1 MSPGGPAP
9 VRARAAA
16 VRALLGLLALA
27 LVALP
32 FYAVWRYET
41 HRGQVTPQAAPPAGA
56 PPTVVAAGPAD
67 DAAAPPVVLAY
78 HDIGPGGRGKYTVTP
93 EDFDAQLATLARAG
107 YRSLTTEEFVRY
119 LDGGAP
125 PARRSVY
132 LTFDDGTHGLWV
144 HADRILA
151 KYRMHAA
158 AFLITGSVGRHRPYY
173 LSWQEIGRMAATGRW
188 DFEDHTHAQHRR
200 GEVDTA
206 GTRASAL
213 SSRLWLPGEG
223 RPERV
228 DEYRARIA
236 GDLDTSLAEI
246 ARHGL
251 PRPRLFA
258 YPFSEASEASE
269 LSEASEAS
277 KGAEPVDPRTPN
289 GILRRELARRFTAA
303 LTNNSDRPLPAGR
316 RAAAAREVRRMEITR
331 ATDLPAFRAGLELWT
346 AVPPAA
352 CPDPLKDTARWE
364 PTGTAGRGGTGVVL
378 TGVFTG
384 RGPYP
389 GRTGYAEAAYRPVA
403 TADWTDYTVDV
414 TVDRLREATNNVGIV
429 VRDGSR
435 VPLTVSLS
443 HSYVSL
449 FAGTGDR
456 RTEVARRTL
465 HDDTVHRVRVTVRG
479 DRTEIVVDGRFRIEW
494 TEPGAAGGNGRGGLA
509 LNIRNGDAQ
518 GEWPRFA
525 ALRVAA
531 LPGAGAGTDTATG
544 TRAGTETAGAAPP
557 TAEAR

>member
-1 MSPGGPAP
+1 MSGGAPAS
-9 VRARAAA
+9 VRAAG

-41 HRGQVTPQAAPPAGA
+41 HRREVSPQAAPPAAGV
-56 PPTVVAAGPAD
+56 PGPAAGAADGSPA

-78 HDIGPGGRGKYTVTP
+78 HDVGPGGRGKYTVTP
-93 EDFDAQLATLARAG
+93 EDFDAQLAALTRAG

-119 LDGGAP
+119 LAGGAP

-158 AFLITGSVGRHRPYY
+158 VFLITGSVGRHRPYY

-200 GEVDTA
+200 GAVDAA

-213 SSRLWLPGEG
+213 SSRLWLPGER
-223 RPERV
+223 RPERE
-228 DEYRARIA
+228 DEYRARIT
-236 GDLDTSLAEI
+236 GDLDTSFAEM

-258 YPFSEASEASE
+258 YPFSEASEVSE
-269 LSEASEAS
+269 LSEVSGVSGAS
-277 KGAEPVDPRTPN
+277 GPVGSRDSV
-289 GILRRELARRFTAA
+289 GFLRRELAGRFAA
-303 LTNNSDRPLPAGR
+303 VLTNSSDRPLPAGR
-316 RAAAAREVRRMEITR
+316 RAAAAGEVRRMEITR
-331 ATDLPAFRAGLELWT
+331 ETDLSAFRAGLELWT
-346 AVPPAA
+346 AVPPGA
-352 CPDPLKDTARWE
+352 CPEPLKDPARWE
-364 PTGTAGRGGTGVVL
+364 PMGHGARGVRGGVGI
-378 TGVFTG
+378 FTG

-389 GRTGYAEAAYRPVA
+389 GRTGYAGAYYRPVA
-403 TADWTDYTVDV
+403 TADWTDYTVDA
-414 TVDRLREATNNVGIV
+414 TIDRLREATNDVGIV
-429 VRDGSR
+429 VRDGSLA
-435 VPLTVSLS
+435 PLTVSLS

-449 FAGTGDR
+449 FAGTGAR

-465 HDDTVHRVRVTVRG
+465 HDNAVHRVRVTVRG
-479 DRTEIVVDGRFRIEW
+479 DRTEVVVDGRFRIDW
-494 TEPGAAGGNGRGGLA
+494 TERRATGGNGRGGLA
-509 LNIRNGDAQ
+509 LNVRNGDAE

-525 ALRVAA
+525 SLRVAA
-531 LPGAGAGTDTATG
+531 LPGAGTGTATG
-544 TRAGTETAGAAPP
+544 TAPAAGV
-557 TAEAR
+557 R

>member
-1 MSPGGPAP
+1 MSRDVPAP
-9 VRARAAA
+9 ARVRAAA

-32 FYAVWRYET
+32 FYAAWRYES
-41 HRGQVTPQAAPPAGA
+41 HRRAVTPQAAPPAGG
-56 PPTVVAAGPAD
+56 PPAGGPPAVGAGGPAS

-200 GEVDTA
+200 GEVDAA

-213 SSRLWLPGEG
+213 SSRLWLPGER

-258 YPFSEASEASE
+258 YPFSEASEASD
-269 LSEASEAS
+269 
-277 KGAEPVDPRTPN
+277 PVGSRTPN
-289 GILRRELARRFTAA
+289 DVLRRELARRFTAV
-303 LTNNSDRPLPAGR
+303 LTNNSGRPLPAGR
-316 RAAAAREVRRMEITR
+316 RAAAAGEVRRMEITR
-331 ATDLPAFRAGLELWT
+331 ATDLPGFRAGLELWT
-346 AVPPAA
+346 AVSPAA
-352 CPDPLKDTARWE
+352 CPDPLKDTDRWE
-364 PTGTAGRGGTGVVL
+364 PTGTPARGGAGDFTA
-378 TGVFTG
+378 VFTG

-403 TADWTDYTVDV
+403 AADWTDYTVDA

-429 VRDGSR
+429 VRDGSLA
-435 VPLTVSLS
+435 PLTVSLS

-456 RTEVARRTL
+456 RAEVARRTL
-465 HDDTVHRVRVTVRG
+465 RDDTVHRVRVTVRG
-479 DRTEIVVDGRFRIEW
+479 DRTEVVVDGRFRIDW

-509 LNIRNGDAQ
+509 LNIRNGDAE

-525 ALRVAA
+525 SLRVAA
-531 LPGAGAGTDTATG
+531 LPGAGAGAGTDTAAV
-544 TRAGTETAGAAPP
+544 TRAGTDTAGAAP
-557 TAEAR
+557 AGEAR

>member
-1 MSPGGPAP
+1 MTGREVPAP
-9 VRARAAA
+9 ARAAA
-16 VRALLGLLALA
+16 VRSLLGLLALA

-32 FYAVWRYET
+32 FYGVWRYET
-41 HRGQVTPQAAPPAGA
+41 HRRQVTPQAAPPAGA
-56 PPTVVAAGPAD
+56 PPAVVAAGPAAGAAA

-78 HDIGPGGRGKYTVTP
+78 HDIGRGGRGKYTVTP
-93 EDFDAQLATLARAG
+93 EDFDAQLAALTRAG

-119 LDGGAP
+119 LDGGPP

-151 KYRMHAA
+151 KYRMRAA
-158 AFLITGSVGRHRPYY
+158 VFLITGSVGRHRPYY

-200 GEVDTA
+200 GEVDAA

-213 SSRLWLPGEG
+213 SSRLWLPAER

-236 GDLDTSLAEI
+236 GDLDTSLAEM

-258 YPFSEASEASE
+258 YPFSEASEVSE
-269 LSEASEAS
+269 LSPASEAS
-277 KGAEPVDPRTPN
+277 DASESVDSGTPN

-303 LTNNSDRPLPAGR
+303 LTNNSGRPLPAGR

-346 AVPPAA
+346 AVPPGA
-352 CPDPLKDTARWE
+352 CPEPLKDTARWS
-364 PTGTAGRGGTGVVL
+364 PMGGTAARGGTGVV
-378 TGVFTG
+378 TGAFAGVFTG

-389 GRTGYAEAAYRPVA
+389 GRAGYAAASYRPVA

-429 VRDGSR
+429 VRDGSLA
-435 VPLTVSLS
+435 PLTVSLS

-449 FAGTGDR
+449 FAGTGER

-479 DRTEIVVDGRFRIEW
+479 DRTEVVVDGHFRIDW
-494 TEPGAAGGNGRGGLA
+494 TEPRAAGGNGRGGLA
-509 LNIRNGDAQ
+509 LNIRNGDAE

-525 ALRVAA
+525 SLRVAA
-531 LPGAGAGTDTATG
+531 LPGAGAGAG
-544 TRAGTETAGAAPP
+544 AGAGTDPAGAV
-557 TAEAR
+557 R

>member
-1 MSPGGPAP
+1 MSRDVPARA
-9 VRARAAA
+9 RARAAG

-32 FYAVWRYET
+32 FYAAWRYET
-41 HRGQVTPQAAPPAGA
+41 HRRAVSPQAGPPAGA
-56 PPTVVAAGPAD
+56 PPAVGAAGPASG
-67 DAAAPPVVLAY
+67 AAAPPVVLAY

-93 EDFDAQLATLARAG
+93 EAFDAQLAALARAG

-119 LDGGAP
+119 LGGGAP

-158 AFLITGSVGRHRPYY
+158 VFLITGSVGRHRPYY

-200 GEVDTA
+200 GEVDAA
-206 GTRASAL
+206 GTPASAL
-213 SSRLWLPGEG
+213 ASRLWLPGER

-236 GDLDTSLAEI
+236 GDLDTSFAEL

-258 YPFSEASEASE
+258 YPFSEASEASD
-269 LSEASEAS
+269 ASAAS
-277 KGAEPVDPRTPN
+277 GPVGSRTPN
-289 GILRRELARRFTAA
+289 GILRRELARRFTAV
-303 LTNNSDRPLPAGR
+303 LTNNSGRPLPAGR
-316 RAAAAREVRRMEITR
+316 RAAAAGEVRRMEITR

-346 AVPPAA
+346 AVPPGAR
-352 CPDPLKDTARWE
+352 PDPLKDTARWE
-364 PTGTAGRGGTGVVL
+364 PMGPGARGGA
-378 TGVFTG
+378 GVFTG

-389 GRTGYAEAAYRPVA
+389 GRTGYAGASYRPVA
-403 TADWTDYTVDV
+403 TADWTDYTVDA

-429 VRDGSR
+429 VRDGSLAP
-435 VPLTVSLS
+435 VTVSLS

-456 RTEVARRTL
+456 RAEVARRTL
-465 HDDTVHRVRVTVRG
+465 RDGTVHRVRVTVRG
-479 DRTEIVVDGRFRIEW
+479 DRTEVVVDGRFRIDW

-509 LNIRNGDAQ
+509 LNIRNGDAE

-525 ALRVAA
+525 SLRVAA
-531 LPGAGAGTDTATG
+531 LPGAGTDTAAAVRTG
-544 TRAGTETAGAAPP
+544 TGTAGAAPP
-557 TAEAR
+557 AAEAR